1 MKLRLQYRYALTIL
15 PLIAA
20 VSAVFLGVSLYQ
32 IRHQA
37 ADTHLSSTRIMDVA
51 LSRRLESEGRS
62 RATLL
67 ADSLINDIYN
77 SDLNGIYQTIGATR
91 DQENISYVYVF
102 DPRGQILHD
111 GTEDNPSFGT
121 SVKDPR
127 ALGVFDSDGPVAWV
141 DGNFNAVAPISLG
154 SNVLGAVWLGMST
167 KPITL
172 DLAFLNTELDGM
184 LRRQVWQYFNVAV
197 GVSLLVIALSTV
209 IVMGLART
217 LSRPIE
223 VISQVTARIG
233 KGHYDAEIPI
243 RRSDEIGTLAESVTR
258 MAQELKH
265 TTTRMAQ
272 ELNHTTVSKMYLDG
286 IIETMLD
293 TLVVL
298 NPDGTI
304 KTVNKAACELLGYQ
318 PHELIGQPVQT
329 IMKRNA
335 ATNGAADIADLT
347 EPASSIGIEDVF
359 VAKDGREISVEVAGA
374 VMHDADGNRDCVV
387 YAARDITERKKAEEE
402 IAEKSSL
409 LETTF
414 ESMSQGISVYDA
426 DLKLRAFN
434 QRYVDLWRFP
444 SGFIRLGMPFEEIA
458 RFNAERGD
466 YGTGDIET
474 LVKTSVAAMRQA
486 KPLQSEFTTP
496 DGTVFVLWRA
506 PMHGGGIINTFTDI
520 TEQERAKTEM
530 LRAKEQAEL
539 ANRTKSEFLANMSHE
554 LRTPLN
560 AILGFSELMG
570 NATLGPL
577 GNPKY
582 QEYTKD
588 INDSG
593 RHLLALIDDIL
604 DLSKIEAD
612 QLDLDEEDIDVAMTI
627 GSCMVLVKER
637 ARNGG
642 VRLKT
647 DLPDGL
653 PALRADK
660 RKLKQILVNLLSNA
674 VKFTPAGGEVTL
686 KTWWRPES
694 GYVFQVIDTGI
705 GIALEDIPTAL
716 SPFGQVDGQ
725 LDRKYEGTGLGLP
738 LTKSLAEMHGGSLD
752 LQSEVGVGTTVT
764 IRFPA
769 ERIFVGKAATEI
781 AEPAEAEDGGE
792 RGRARDSVKN
802 S

>member
-1 MKLRLQYRYALTIL
+1 MKLRHQYRYALTIL

-37 ADTHLSSTRIMDVA
+37 TDTHLSSKRIMDLA

-77 SDLNGIYQTIGATR
+77 SDLNAIYQTIGATR
-91 DQENISYVYVF
+91 DQAIISYVYVF
-102 DPRGQILHD
+102 DPRGRILHD
-111 GTEDNPSFGT
+111 GTEYNPSFGT

-127 ALGVFDSDGPVAWV
+127 ALSVFDSDGPVAWV
-141 DGNFNAVAPISLG
+141 DGNFNAVAPITLG
-154 SNVLGAVWLGMST
+154 SNVLGAVWLGMSP
-167 KPITL
+167 KPIAR
-172 DLAFLNTELDGM
+172 DLALLNTELDGM
-184 LRRQVWQYFNVAV
+184 MQRQVWQYVNVAV

-209 IVMGLART
+209 IMMLLART

-223 VISQVTARIG
+223 VISQATARIG
-233 KGHYDAEIPI
+233 KGQYDAEIPI
-243 RRSDEIGTLAESVTR
+243 TRSDEIGMLAESV
-258 MAQELKH
+258 
-265 TTTRMAQ
+265 TRMAQ
-272 ELNHTTVSKMYLDG
+272 ELNHTTVSKVYVDD

-293 TLVVL
+293 TLVVV
-298 NPDGTI
+298 NPDATI

-318 PHELIGQPVQT
+318 RHELIGQPVQT

-335 ATNGAADIADLT
+335 ATNGAADIADPT
-347 EPASSIGIEDVF
+347 ESVPSIDTEDVF
-359 VAKDGREISVEVAGA
+359 IAKDGREISVEVAGA
-374 VMHDADGNRDCVV
+374 VMHDADGHRDCVV
-387 YAARDITERKKAEEE
+387 YAARDITERKKAERE

-414 ESMSQGISVYDA
+414 ESMTQGISVYDA
-426 DLKLRAFN
+426 NLKLRAFN

-444 SGFIRLGMPFEEIA
+444 PGFIRLGMPFEEIA

-474 LVKTSVAAMRQA
+474 LVKTSVAAMRLA

-506 PMHGGGIINTFTDI
+506 PMPGGGIINTFTET
-520 TEQERAKTEM
+520 TEQEKAKTEM

-577 GNPKY
+577 GSPKY
-582 QEYTKD
+582 EEYTKD

-593 RHLLALIDDIL
+593 RHLLALINDIL
-604 DLSKIEAD
+604 DLSKIEAG
-612 QLDLDEEDIDVAMTI
+612 QLELDEEDIDVAMTI
-627 GSCMVLVKER
+627 RSCMVLVKER
-637 ARNGG
+637 AQNGG
-642 VRLKT
+642 VKLKT
-647 DLPDGL
+647 DIPAGS
-653 PALRADK
+653 PALHADQ

-674 VKFTPAGGEVTL
+674 VKFTPAGGEVIL
-686 KTWWRPES
+686 KAWSRPDS

-705 GIALEDIPTAL
+705 GIALEDIPKAL
-716 SPFGQVDGQ
+716 TPFGQVDSR

-738 LTKSLAEMHGGSLD
+738 LTKSLAEQHGGSLD
-752 LQSEVGVGTTVT
+752 LQSEEGAGTTVT
-764 IRFPA
+764 VRFPA
-769 ERIFVGKAATEI
+769 ERIVASLDNSDSLDVEDRAA
-781 AEPAEAEDGGE
+781 
-792 RGRARDSVKN
+792 S
-802 S
+802 